1 MRIHVN
7 GKPLDVAAATLAALL
22 RELDYE
28 DETVATALNQEFVRK
43 TERAGTSLKEGDAVE
58 ILVPRQ
64 GG

>member
-1 MRIHVN
+1 MKLQVN
-7 GKPLDVAAATLAALL
+7 GKALEITSTTLADLL

-28 DETVATALNQEFVRK
+28 GVTVATALNQAFVRK
-43 TERAGTSLKEGDAVE
+43 AERGGTVLKDGDAVE

>member
-1 MRIHVN
+1 MNIQVN
-7 GKPLDVAAATLAALL
+7 GKRHEIASTTLADLL

-28 DETVATALNQEFVRK
+28 GVTVATALNQAFVRK
-43 TERAGTSLKEGDAVE
+43 AERGATMLKDGDAVE

>member
-1 MRIHVN
+1 MNIEVN
-7 GKPLDVAAATLAALL
+7 GKALEIASTTLADLL

-28 DETVATALNQEFVRK
+28 GQTVATALNQEFVRK
-43 TERAGTSLKEGDAVE
+43 TERGTTILKDGDEVE

>member
-7 GKPLDVAAATLAALL
+7 GKALDVAAATLGALL

-28 DETVATALNQEFVRK
+28 DGAIATALNQNFVRK
-43 TERAGTSLKEGDAVE
+43 TDRGKTPLKVGDAVE